1 MATSP
6 ARTKRKSPSAA
17 NVDPA
22 KNVSAPDPASTGTST
37 IRLPFVTASFH
48 RGSRAPRAPRPVGPG
63 APGAPWTPQA
73 SVGQAVASLR
83 SPLPLSRLAFYGAA
97 VALGVLEVVEWP
109 VTLLVVAGTY
119 LTDRATSTS
128 TDNAADSPAPAAADL
143 VVPSPAEQHAAG
155 GGGPPA
161 SPSSTGAD
169 PSAPPPARA
178 ASDLV
183 VPSPVEQHTGG
194 AS

>member
-6 ARTKRKSPSAA
+6 ARTKRKSPSAS
-17 NVDPA
+17 NVDPTKKA
-22 KNVSAPDPASTGTST
+22 SAPDPAGTGTST
-37 IRLPFVTASFH
+37 IRLPFMTASFH
-48 RGSRAPRAPRPVGPG
+48 RGSRAPRPVG
-63 APGAPWTPQA
+63 PGAPWTPQA

-83 SPLPLSRLAFYGAA
+83 SPLPLSRVAFYGAA

-119 LTDRATSTS
+119 LTDRATST
-128 TDNAADSPAPAAADL
+128 DNAADSPAPAAADL
-143 VVPSPAEQHAAG
+143 VVPSPAEQHAAC
-155 GGGPPA
+155 GGGPSA
-161 SPSSTGAD
+161 S
-169 PSAPPPARA
+169 PPARA

>member
-1 MATSP
+1 MMATSP
-6 ARTKRKSPSAA
+6 ARTKRKFPSAA

-48 RGSRAPRAPRPVGPG
+48 RGSRAPRPVGPG

-119 LTDRATSTS
+119 LTDRATT
-128 TDNAADSPAPAAADL
+128 TDNAADSPVSAAADL